1 MEELIT
7 ISTFSFFKTTVN
19 NYTCNFL
26 KVNMKKLSLVFVIV
40 IAILSSCRSGR
51 TYTSQNPDLYKVKT
65 IAILPVKVI
74 FSGNQPKKLTKGQL
88 DSIADNDGYIYQM
101 SLKNNLLSRSGGKN
115 RIGGVSYQA
124 VEKTN
129 SVLMKAGY
137 NIDKIV
143 TTDPDELAKILDVD
157 AVIRMEVTSNRIM
170 SDLANLGLDI
180 LNDILIRNNK
190 DIGVLNGANNRTA
203 DVTANA
209 TLIYNGKTL
218 WNARY
223 NRPTDWQQ
231 NLREIVDAITAAMG
245 RNFPY

>member
-1 MEELIT
+1 MQKI
-7 ISTFSFFKTTVN
+7 N
-19 NYTCNFL
+19 
-26 KVNMKKLSLVFVIV
+26 
-40 IAILSSCRSGR
+40 IAIAIILIAICGCRSGR
-51 TYTSQNPDLYKVKT
+51 TYTAQDPDLYKVKT

-74 FSGNQPKKLTKGQL
+74 FSGNQPKKITKDRL

-115 RIGGVSYQA
+115 RIAGVSYQA

-129 SVLMKAGY
+129 NILMSAGY
-137 NIDKIV
+137 NIEKIV
-143 TTDPDELAKILDVD
+143 NTDPDELAKILGVD

-170 SDLANLGLDI
+170 SDLANFGLDI
-180 LNDILIRNNK
+180 LNDILIRNNT
-190 DIGVLNGANNRTA
+190 DLGILNGAENRTA
-203 DVTANA
+203 DITTNA

-231 NLREIVDAITAAMG
+231 NTSTVVDAITAAMG

>member
-1 MEELIT
+1 
-7 ISTFSFFKTTVN
+7 
-19 NYTCNFL
+19 
-26 KVNMKKLSLVFVIV
+26 MKKWSFIIV
-40 IAILSSCRSGR
+40 LISAFAACRTGR
-51 TYTSQNPDLYKVKT
+51 TYTTQDPDLYKVKT

-74 FSGNQPKKLTKGQL
+74 LTGNQPKKLTKAQL

-115 RIGGVSYQA
+115 RIQGVSYQA

-129 SVLMKAGY
+129 NILQKGGY
-137 NIDKIV
+137 NIEKIV
-143 TTDPDELAKILDVD
+143 NTDPDELAKLLGVD

-170 SDLANLGLDI
+170 SDLLNLGLDV
-180 LNDILIRNNK
+180 LNDILIKNNT
-190 DIGVLNGANNRTA
+190 DLGVLNGAQNRTA
-203 DVTANA
+203 DITSNA

-223 NRPTDWQQ
+223 NRETDWQT
-231 NLREIVDAITAAMG
+231 NGRNTVDAITAAMG